1 MEATTLIESQ
11 SAVHVHVEILSPSIT
26 VIIRSVFISELWSL
40 LLPLVILLDFP
51 VTMFF
56 YPFALEFNY

>member
-11 SAVHVHVEILSPSIT
+11 SAVHVHVEIFSPSIT

-51 VTMFF
+51 VTMF
-56 YPFALEFNY
+56 L